1 VSTFIIS
8 GLISS
13 VRPPLQTLSAALDYI
28 LRFRSTTMADKY
40 RMAHDG
46 PDFIVNYD
54 AGFTVGVF
62 QSEQEAK
69 LEIEVCAHDDFML
82 ETARS
87 LVNAAIEAH
96 MRLHNTDRQAAHDW
110 IREAVG

>member
-1 VSTFIIS
+1 
-8 GLISS
+8 
-13 VRPPLQTLSAALDYI
+13 
-28 LRFRSTTMADKY
+28 MADKY
-40 RMAHDG
+40 RMAHHG

>member
-40 RMAHDG
+40 RIAHDG

-54 AGFTVGVF
+54 AGVTVGVY

-87 LVNAAIEAH
+87 LVNAAVEAY
-96 MRLHNTDRQAAHDW
+96 MRLHNIDRRTACGW
-110 IREAVG
+110 ITEAVA